1 MSMIISD
8 TNNNDAIPNWE
19 TKIGKIICED
29 KELSE
34 YFPKSSRD
42 AGFFFDD
49 EKEYVIGAKLRILGK
64 DSNSVNQELDN
75 GDIKVAAGKNQS
87 YSELDA
93 IMKKNYENNTWIGVQ
108 GIPNSYGKY
117 VFKGYYKYKGRDGLK
132 YLITPIYKEAPEKT
146 ETIEK
151 TDESHSSS
159 SDEEVVY
166 KRRKMNPR
174 LLPEDDNVKEDCN
187 RKKSLRPF
195 YNGLRYDSK
204 TEALY
209 AVFMNFFQ
217 LPFINQSD
225 TGVLN
230 TNLKNSSYVI
240 DYEVYPQDNTRRFY
254 IEVKPYKPSLQEEE
268 LCAKVAFSKC
278 VPVYL
283 FYGNFGVPY
292 STGEDFPTGYS
303 SISFFYKDGVVK
315 RDEGYAFME
324 RNGEIVVDKLSSTSD
339 FSFFT
344 SKLKKA
350 YEHTMSFKFDY

>member
-1 MSMIISD
+1 MSIISD
-8 TNNNDAIPNWE
+8 TDNNDAIPNWK
-19 TKIGKIICED
+19 TKVGKVICED
-29 KELSE
+29 KELSAH
-34 YFPKSSRD
+34 FSKSSRD

-49 EKEYVIGAKLRILGK
+49 MQQYVIGAKLRIIGK
-64 DSNSVNQELDN
+64 DSNSVNQELEN

-87 YSELDA
+87 FTELDA
-93 IMKKNYENNTWIGVQ
+93 IMKKNTENNIWIGVQ
-108 GIPNSYGKY
+108 GMPDGCGKY
-117 VFKGYYKYKGRDGLK
+117 VFKGYYKYKKRDGLK
-132 YLITPIYKEAPEKT
+132 YLITPIYSENLVISKT
-146 ETIEK
+146 LEPAK
-151 TDESHSSS
+151 TDDITTS
-159 SDEEVVY
+159 SDEEVVF

-174 LLPEDDNVKEDCN
+174 LLPEDDNFKEYSN
-187 RKKSLRPF
+187 QKKSLKPF

-204 TEALY
+204 TEAFY

-225 TGVLN
+225 TGILN
-230 TNLKNSSYVI
+230 INQRNSSYVI
-240 DYEVYPQDNTRRFY
+240 DYEVYPQDTTRKFY
-254 IEVKPYKPSLQEEE
+254 IEVKPYKPSLHEEE
-268 LCAKVAFSKC
+268 LCAKVAFSKG

-303 SISFFYKDGVVK
+303 SISFLYKDGVVK

-350 YEHTMSFKFDY
+350 YEYTMSFKFDY